1 MIGISF
7 ADENDATYFF
17 EMVVN
22 RDKSVPP
29 VENTLGASDSK
40 SKGSAESINKK
51 SGVFSGMGRKN
62 SQPKG
67 KINKNMISAPSDFQ
81 YSNLTQAC

>member
-7 ADENDATYFF
+7 ADENDATLFF

-22 RDKSVPP
+22 RDKAAQQPQQLQP
-29 VENTLGASDSK
+29 MENQLGTQDSK
-40 SKGSAESINKK
+40 SKGSAESLSKK
-51 SGVFSGMGRKN
+51 QGVFATRKN

-81 YSNLTQAC
+81 